1 MPKWIRT
8 RCSADSNSEN
18 CVEVAEMATG
28 EVIVRSSLNTARD
41 VELTRGEWDTFL
53 AGAKAG
59 EFDEL

>member
-1 MPKWIRT
+1 MPKWIRAS
-8 RCSADSNSEN
+8 CNADHVTGN

>member
-8 RCSADSNSEN
+8 RCNTDHVTGN

-41 VELTRGEWDTFL
+41 IELTRGEWDAWI
-53 AGAKAG
+53 AGVKAG
-59 EFDEL
+59 DFDEV